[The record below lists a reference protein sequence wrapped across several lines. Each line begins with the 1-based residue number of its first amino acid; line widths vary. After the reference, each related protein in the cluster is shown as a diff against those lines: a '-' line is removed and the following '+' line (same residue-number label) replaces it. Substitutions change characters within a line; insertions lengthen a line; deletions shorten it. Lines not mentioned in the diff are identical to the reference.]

1 MCLLSSKII
10 YVLLTIA
17 QRKKKMGLH
26 LFNYLLCSSLAQ
38 RTKATMV
45 NVVKQVS
52 LCLWE
57 QFLQQASEI
66 ISAAANISP
75 MNVLLIQR
83 ASTWLRVGH
92 LPPCEQWRHWLPKQ
106 SVKLTA
112 FIFIYSTTVYIFFGG
127 GTSNM

>member
-10 YVLLTIA
+10 FVLLTVA
-17 QRKKKMGLH
+17 QRKKKGLH

-45 NVVKQVS
+45 SVVKQVS

-66 ISAAANISP
+66 IVAAANISP

-83 ASTWLRVGH
+83 AST
-92 LPPCEQWRHWLPKQ
+92 
-106 SVKLTA
+106 
-112 FIFIYSTTVYIFFGG
+112 
-127 GTSNM
+127 

>member
-10 YVLLTIA
+10 FVLLTVA
-17 QRKKKMGLH
+17 QRKKKGLH

-45 NVVKQVS
+45 SVVKQVS

-66 ISAAANISP
+66 IVAAANISP

-83 ASTWLRVGH
+83 ASTWLTVGH
-92 LPPCEQWRHWLPKQ
+92 LPCEQWWHWLPKQ
-106 SVKLTA
+106 SVKLIA
-112 FIFIYSTTVYIFFGG
+112 FIFIYSTTVYISFGG
-127 GTSNM
+127 GISNM